1 MSEPATHYE
10 ATDLEHQTEI
20 TNTYIDATDIN
31 LNNQTATENKEKYY
45 TKLSAR
51 VQPKLDTCIA
61 ISKVVGT
68 DKDLIQLDNLHLNIK
83 QMKQSHKY
91 PPHHLVEQYE
101 SNLAQFKQK
110 ILKQRA
116 VIRHELSTYEKNYYA
131 KHQTLPTEGDC
142 ALFKRLITKRN
153 LANKLL
159 QSWGITL

>member
-101 SNLAQFKQK
+101 SNLAQFKEKYQVK
-110 ILKQRA
+110 ETA
-116 VIRHELSTYEKNYYA
+116 V
-131 KHQTLPTEGDC
+131 
-142 ALFKRLITKRN
+142 FKKLITKWN
-153 LANKLL
+153 LANKPL
-159 QSWGITL
+159 QSWGITLWP

>member
-101 SNLAQFKQK
+101 SNLAQFKEK

-116 VIRHELSTYEKNYYA
+116 VIRHQLSTYEKDY
-131 KHQTLPTEGDC
+131 
-142 ALFKRLITKRN
+142 
-153 LANKLL
+153 
-159 QSWGITL
+159 